1 MDIIE
6 LDESNFLLYASRN
19 YYVPRCIDAE
29 EFFDDLARFKYIK
42 RLVNRYNKGGDL
54 GVNLL
59 LNHVTVILNV
69 FGYEA
74 GLKMLEYRIGLQ
86 DWHIIKP
93 FLLFTGA
100 IRKDQYTDI
109 HIDPYVAEQLGNI

>member
-1 MDIIE
+1 MDIE

-29 EFFDDLARFKYIK
+29 EFFDDLSRFKYIK
-42 RLVNRYNKGGDL
+42 RLLNRYNKGGEL

-59 LNHVTVILNV
+59 LNHITVILNV

-74 GLKMLEYRIGLQ
+74 GLRMLEYRIGLQ

-93 FLLFTGA
+93 FLIFTGA
-100 IRKDQYTDI
+100 LTNYQYSNV
-109 HIDPYVAEQLGNI
+109 HVDPFVAEQLGNI